1 MNFRW
6 TTLNFRWTALNDG
19 RVGVQVA
26 LVEGEG
32 IELMVIMLQARKFAA
47 RCALKV
53 LLLLYYSQA

>member
-1 MNFRW
+1 M
-6 TTLNFRWTALNDG
+6 
-19 RVGVQVA
+19 QVA

-53 LLLLYYSQA
+53 PTYTIQPQSLKPTP